1 VTQGLKSEDRG
12 RPSSIFGAKELH
24 AKRFADCAPLAP
36 EIASRSMNLV
46 CHRCG
51 ATLSASELFCPDC
64 GSPQL
69 KFARQEEAD
78 SEFPGRPG
86 GTIARVQGIS
96 WKDAI
101 LAALLVAVPA
111 GLLTSVSVLSW
122 GCCLWVIGGAV
133 LAIVVYHRR
142 APGFLLETRSGIRIG
157 AIAGLITAYSSVIA
171 TAIWRVFARY
181 VLHQG
186 YAIDQFYDALI
197 QQSTALVQTNP
208 DAQAQWHSMV
218 HFLMSPDGRA
228 AYTLMNAATTSLG
241 IVLFSAVGGALG
253 VRLLA
258 SRKAT
263 LGNG

>member
-1 VTQGLKSEDRG
+1 
-12 RPSSIFGAKELH
+12 
-24 AKRFADCAPLAP
+24 
-36 EIASRSMNLV
+36 MNLL

-69 KFARQEEAD
+69 KFAQQEEVDGD
-78 SEFPGRPG
+78 SVSGRPP
-86 GTIARVQGIS
+86 GTPARSQGIS

-111 GLLTSVSVLSW
+111 GLLSAVSVLSW
-122 GCCLWVIGGAV
+122 GCCLWVVGGAV

-142 APGFLLETRSGIRIG
+142 APAFLLETRSGIRIG
-157 AIAGLITAYSSVIA
+157 LVAGLIAAYSSVIA
-171 TAIWRVFARY
+171 TAIGRVFARF

-186 YAIDQFYDALI
+186 YAIDQLYDSVI

-208 DAQAQWHSMV
+208 DAEAQWRTYV
-218 HFLMSPDGRA
+218 HFLLSPDGRA
-228 AYTLMNAATTSLG
+228 AYTLINAATTSLG
-241 IVLFSAVGGALG
+241 IILFSAIGGVLG

-258 SRKAT
+258 ARKPG